1 LEAHL
6 RALEKE
12 IESYWKLLGARKR
25 PPKNIMSLRAQLIY
39 NELKLMHKIWCGQ
52 STIDFDEFFSI
63 SKLQKAT
70 NKEIEAKTFKHTF
83 AKHTFAHRIHKYWNY
98 LPLSTRNLSPELFK
112 TEIKLLFNSKKHSQ
126 KLLNLGRET
135 QITGAP
141 LGINE

>member
-1 LEAHL
+1 
-6 RALEKE
+6 
-12 IESYWKLLGARKR
+12 
-25 PPKNIMSLRAQLIY
+25 
-39 NELKLMHKIWCGQ
+39 MHKIWCGL
-52 STIDFDEFFSI
+52 STIDFDKFFSI
-63 SKLQKAT
+63 SKLQMAT

-83 AKHTFAHRIHKYWNY
+83 AKHTFVHRIHKYWNY

-112 TEIKLLFNSKKHSQ
+112 TEIKSLLNSKKHSQ